1 MCIIGNFMEDHFQE
15 QLLDAEYQDYI
26 YQRQKQLNEQQEYE
40 HHLEEMFWDQVCKQ
54 RWEDEQQT
62 QKEMEMM
69 GELVEID
76 YI

>member
-26 YQRQKQLNEQQEYE
+26 YQRQKRLNEQQEHE

-54 RWEDEQQT
+54 RYEDEKQFQQ
-62 QKEMEMM
+62 EMEMM
-69 GELVEID
+69 AELVHVE
-76 YI
+76 Y

>member
-26 YQRQKQLNEQQEYE
+26 YQRQKRLNEQQEHE

-54 RWEDEQQT
+54 RYEDEKQFQQ
-62 QKEMEMM
+62 EMEMM
-69 GELVEID
+69 NELVEID
-76 YI
+76 IV